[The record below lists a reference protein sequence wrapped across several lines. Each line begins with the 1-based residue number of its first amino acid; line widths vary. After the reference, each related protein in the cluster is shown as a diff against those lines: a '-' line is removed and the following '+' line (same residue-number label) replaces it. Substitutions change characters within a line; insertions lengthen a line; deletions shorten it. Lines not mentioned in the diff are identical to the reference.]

1 MIRFG
6 GVPDDFP
13 MACAVSGVS
22 YQLAADHA
30 PGFKHCLLSSL
41 LPWRS
46 GKCTMAGDLI
56 ATRSLGLGTP
66 EIAISTP
73 AQLISVIE
81 SRQIGL
87 DQGN

>member
-30 PGFKHCLLSSL
+30 LGFIHCLLSSL
-41 LPWRS
+41 LSWRS

-56 ATRSLGLGTP
+56 ATRSSGLGTP
-66 EIAISTP
+66 EKARSTP
-73 AQLISVIE
+73 AQLVTVIE
-81 SRQIGL
+81 SR
-87 DQGN
+87 